1 MNELTMKSVD
11 NFAVSSSVATKSNL
25 SSKVATLNAVNVSKS
40 LEAKKPEEKAEVSK
54 LNANQ
59 MQEAVSRIN
68 EYVQQSE
75 RKLDFRMDEE
85 SGQTVIRVYDKQS
98 DELIRQIPGD
108 LALRLAQ
115 QLNDEEPSLL
125 FRAQV

>member
-1 MNELTMKSVD
+1 MNELTN

-25 SSKVATLNAVNVSKS
+25 SSKVATLNAVNVSKN